1 MVKTRPN
8 TIEEMTYEEAFAE
21 LEQIV
26 TVLESSENTL
36 DEALALFERGQLLMK
51 RCADLLNKAEL
62 KVQELTG
69 DTLETYE
76 AGE

>member
-1 MVKTRPN
+1 MVKTGTN

-26 TVLESSENTL
+26 TVLESSENPL